1 MTRYPRTILATCCVP
16 WTANYDLD
24 EPVFRRAI
32 RHLVESGLRDLYI
45 FGTAGEGHA
54 VNDRQFAQVV
64 DVFADESARHEIVP
78 MVGVI
83 SLSTTTVIERIEQCL
98 QRGVRR
104 FQISLPS
111 WGRLT
116 EAETETFFQETC
128 GRFPEA
134 QFLHYNLRRSGR
146 LIGADE
152 YARLAER
159 HPNLVATK
167 NSGADV
173 RMLAALLDRAGMLR
187 HFVTE
192 PGYSYGPLFG
202 ECGFL
207 ISIASVNPALVR
219 AYYEAGLRR
228 DGEALGT
235 LARELALMT
244 DALMAAADPGVHMDS
259 AFDKVF
265 HKLHDPEFDLRLLPP
280 YRGFSED
287 AFNRFRETV
296 IARFP
301 NWAAGFTGSPEGT

>member
-1 MTRYPRTILATCCVP
+1 VIRYPRTIMATCCVP
-16 WTANYDLD
+16 WTAAYELN
-24 EPVFRRAI
+24 EPVFRRTI
-32 RHLVESGLRDLYI
+32 RHLVDNGLRDLYV

-54 VNDRQFAQVV
+54 VNDRQFAEIV
-64 DVFADESARHEIVP
+64 DVYVDESARLEIVP

-83 SLSTTTVIERIEQCL
+83 SMSTTTVIERIEAGI
-98 QRGVRR
+98 QRGVGR

-111 WGRLT
+111 WGTLT
-116 EAETETFFQETC
+116 EAETATFFQETC
-128 GRFPEA
+128 GRFPNA

-146 LIGADE
+146 LIEADE

-173 RMLAALLDRAGMLR
+173 RMLATLLDRAGMLR

-192 PGYSYGPLFG
+192 PGFSYGPLFG

-207 ISIASVNPALVR
+207 ISISSINPALVR

-228 DGEALGT
+228 DGEELGR

-244 DALMAAADPGVHMDS
+244 DALLAAADPGVHLDS

-265 HKLHDPEFDLRLLPP
+265 NKLHDPEFDLRLLPP
-280 YRGFSED
+280 YRGFSDD

-301 NWAAGFTGSPEGT
+301 NWAAGFAGVSAGA

>member
-1 MTRYPRTILATCCVP
+1 MHRYPRTILATCCIP
-16 WTANYDLD
+16 WTPTHEVDV
-24 EPVFRRAI
+24 PVFRRAI
-32 RHLVESGLRDLYI
+32 RALVDQGLRDLYI
-45 FGTAGEGHA
+45 FGTAGEGYA
-54 VNDRQFAQVV
+54 VDQRRFVQVV
-64 DVFADESARHEIVP
+64 DLFVAEAGTHDIEP

-83 SLSTTTVIERIEQCL
+83 SLSTATVIERIDACL
-98 QRGVRR
+98 ARGVRR

-111 WGRLT
+111 WGTLT

-128 GRFPEA
+128 GRFPDA

-167 NSGADV
+167 NSGTDV
-173 RMLAALLDRAGMLR
+173 RMLAALLERAGMLR

-192 PGYSYGPLFG
+192 PGYSYGALLG

-207 ISIASVNPALVR
+207 VSIASVNPILAR

-228 DGEALGT
+228 DGEMLGR
-235 LARELALMT
+235 LAKELALMT
-244 DALMAAADPGVHMDS
+244 DALVAVAAPGLHMDG

-265 HKLHDPEFDLRLLPP
+265 HKLHDPEFGLRLLPP
-280 YRGFSED
+280 YQGFSDE
-287 AFNRFRETV
+287 AFAAFRTTIIE
-296 IARFP
+296 RFP
-301 NWAAGFTGSPEGT
+301 DWAAGFGGAAGD